1 VTFLTLLRF
10 HLRRHRA
17 AFAVAFALTAA
28 HQVLFLAL
36 FQFWRKNAD
45 FATAA
50 VRFLPR
56 WFREGFGFPIEDL
69 SDPLTYEALYFMRPE
84 LRALLLLFGVTVSS
98 ASLAGEVGAGTGDLL
113 FSHPLRRR
121 TAVLSGATAAFVH
134 LLALGAAILA
144 GYAAGTAWL
153 PMGPGEP
160 SIARIAPAVAM
171 AVLGSFAIVSTTFLF
186 GAACANRAQA
196 VGWSVAIVIVPM
208 FLDFAALF
216 VGQLRAV
223 ASAFPEH
230 WYRPHRILAAPALHP
245 VAPVAL
251 RLALIA
257 CAALAASAW
266 IAERR
271 DLAR

>member
-1 VTFLTLLRF
+1 MTFLTLLRF

-17 AFAVAFALTAA
+17 AFAVATALATA
-28 HQVLFLAL
+28 HQVLFLGL
-36 FQFWRKNAD
+36 FQFWKKNTD

-113 FSHPLRRR
+113 FSHPVRRR
-121 TAVLSGATAAFVH
+121 TAVLSGATAALTH
-134 LLALGAAILA
+134 LLALGAAIVL
-144 GYAAGTAWL
+144 GYAAGTAFL
-153 PMGPGEP
+153 PMGPGQP
-160 SIARIAPAVAM
+160 PVARIAPAVGM
-171 AVLGSFAIVSTTFLF
+171 ALLGSFAIVATTFLF

-196 VGWSVAIVIVPM
+196 VGWSVAVVIVPM
-208 FLDFAALF
+208 FLDFAAIF
-216 VGQLRAV
+216 VEPLRAV

-245 VAPVAL
+245 IGPIAA
-251 RLALIA
+251 RLALVA
-257 CAALAASAW
+257 CATLAASAW